1 MKMKN
6 YVQPGKSMTVVAG
19 ATIVSGEPYL
29 VGGLVG
35 IAAGAALTGE
45 EYELQLEGVYEL
57 AKAGATV
64 IAQGAKV
71 DWDNVGKLVV
81 AAGAGTFGLGHAFVA
96 AGNGPTKVKVRILGH
111 VDLIV

>member
-1 MKMKN
+1 MKN
-6 YVQPGKSMTVVAG
+6 FVQPGKYMTVVAPVG
-19 ATIVSGEPYL
+19 GVESGLPYL

-35 IAAGAALTGE
+35 VATGSKAEGE
-45 EYELQLEGVYEL
+45 EYEMCLEGVVEL

-71 DWDNVGKLVV
+71 GWDATAKLVV
-81 AAGAGTFGLGHAFVA
+81 AAGAGDFDIGHAFVA
-96 AGNGPTKVKVRILGH
+96 AGNGPTKVQVKLLGH